1 MSVLSIKQ
9 LESYTEHS
17 VVFPAFTME
26 VSRHEAVALHT
37 GMNARTVLLGILTGK
52 LPVAEG
58 EITINGHIYIGRIRQ
73 AVPEIGFL
81 LLEEGEYT
89 RLTVKE
95 NLRFYSKLYGY
106 GRPVEEVMRMV
117 RLDTKAGVRLSALS
131 HSERKRVQYARLII
145 QDLQLLVCEEPDQNV
160 DNETKLVF
168 RRLVQQLCDSGKAV
182 LILTGNMETALS
194 VTNRIYRLDEKG
206 LQSFDIQDQE
216 EQTAGAAEAEPDLL
230 DIAGEA
236 AAEGIEQT
244 LQLFRFE
251 KIPTRMNDKI
261 ILFNPP
267 EIDYVESSD
276 GQTQLSIGGE
286 LYPTAFKINE
296 LEERL
301 HSYGFFRCHRSYLVN
316 LQKVRE
322 VITFTRNSYSLVLD
336 DAAKTSVPLSKTKMA
351 ELKEMMG
358 LK

>member
-1 MSVLSIKQ
+1 
-9 LESYTEHS
+9 
-17 VVFPAFTME
+17 
-26 VSRHEAVALHT
+26 
-37 GMNARTVLLGILTGK
+37 MNVRAVLLGILTGK

-58 EITINGHIYIGRIRQ
+58 EIRINGHTYTGHIRQ
-73 AVPEIGFL
+73 AVPETGFL

-106 GRPVEEVMRMV
+106 GRPVEEVMRIV
-117 RLDTKAGVRLSALS
+117 RLDAKAGVRLSALS

-145 QDLQLLVCEEPDQNV
+145 QDAQLLVCEEPDQNV

-168 RRLVQQLCDSGKAV
+168 RRLVQQLCGSGKAV

-194 VTNRIYRLDEKG
+194 ITNRVYRLDEKG
-206 LQSFDIQDQE
+206 LQAFDIQDQE
-216 EQTAGAAEAEPDLL
+216 EQAAESAVPEPSFIQSADETESSRKEDGQPDG
-230 DIAGEA
+230 DIVKEEEA
-236 AAEGIEQT
+236 AEEIEQT

-296 LEERL
+296 LQERL

-336 DAAKTSVPLSKTKMA
+336 DVAKTSVPLSKTKMA